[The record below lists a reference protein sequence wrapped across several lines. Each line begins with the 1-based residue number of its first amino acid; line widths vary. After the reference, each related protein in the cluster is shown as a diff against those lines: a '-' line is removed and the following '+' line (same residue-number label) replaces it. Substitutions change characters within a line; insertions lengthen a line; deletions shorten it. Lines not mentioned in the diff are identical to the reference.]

1 MKKRFN
7 KSVAS
12 VILAAAMSV
21 TAVFG
26 GVPSDVTTNLGLVL
40 EAEAAENTNSPLASP
55 TEKDVDDDS
64 KNEMVWNCIYF
75 GEYPQSKVTNSKR
88 IELLN
93 QIPES
98 SWVALNNPA
107 TGEDGTM
114 AYYQA
119 ASGTKY
125 LRMKMNDAT
134 YATSGEENYYDWEED
149 SESYHYFKYDPI
161 KWRILS
167 VNEDGTDALL
177 FADKSLDTQVFHP
190 TKEITYVN
198 GQPKDSNRW
207 KYSTVRS
214 FLNGYDADTNT

>member
-75 GEYPQSKVTNSKR
+75 GEYPQSKV
-88 IELLN
+88 IGIFLL
-93 QIPES
+93 I
-98 SWVALNNPA
+98 
-107 TGEDGTM
+107 
-114 AYYQA
+114 
-119 ASGTKY
+119 
-125 LRMKMNDAT
+125 
-134 YATSGEENYYDWEED
+134 
-149 SESYHYFKYDPI
+149 
-161 KWRILS
+161 
-167 VNEDGTDALL
+167 
-177 FADKSLDTQVFHP
+177 
-190 TKEITYVN
+190 
-198 GQPKDSNRW
+198 
-207 KYSTVRS
+207 
-214 FLNGYDADTNT
+214 